1 MGYWEVCL
9 AHGLS
14 IEKVSWHG
22 HSTPSASCRGT
33 WGLRGGAGP
42 HLQHGH
48 LPPAAEQGHS
58 HTQLVGTEAITLAGR
73 REVEP
78 LEVGDV
84 VVSVQDGA
92 LSMPELGTGAWV
104 QGAAGT
110 RSHVR

>member
-1 MGYWEVCL
+1 MGHWEVCL

-58 HTQLVGTEAITLAGR
+58 HTQLVGTEAVTLARR

-92 LSMPELGTGAWV
+92 LSVPELGTGAWV
-104 QGAAGT
+104 QGAAGI

>member
-1 MGYWEVCL
+1 MQAGGRWWGPVEGTL
-9 AHGLS
+9 LR
-14 IEKVSWHG
+14 
-22 HSTPSASCRGT
+22 ASS
-33 WGLRGGAGP
+33 RGGAGP